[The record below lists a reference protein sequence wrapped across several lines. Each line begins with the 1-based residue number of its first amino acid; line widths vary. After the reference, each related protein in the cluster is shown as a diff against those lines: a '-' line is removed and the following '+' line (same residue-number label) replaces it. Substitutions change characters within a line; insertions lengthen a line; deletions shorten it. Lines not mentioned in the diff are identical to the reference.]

1 MSTSRGVDDGP
12 AVQQLFRWKKWLTER
27 ERGRCVPRRLWRM
40 VGEIGGSRN
49 GGTGAARR
57 KKCDPHGTAI
67 PKKPP
72 GTNGTH
78 GHQQAGWLTERER
91 GRCVPR
97 RLWRMVGEIGGS
109 RNGGT
114 GAARRKKCDPHGT
127 AIPKKPPGT
136 NGTHGHQQAGGD
148 GHLRFGGAEGM
159 A

>member
-78 GHQQAGWLTERER
+78 GHQQAGVVHQLLQFDAVDGWANGCL
-91 GRCVPR
+91 
-97 RLWRMVGEIGGS
+97 VG
-109 RNGGT
+109 
-114 GAARRKKCDPHGT
+114 
-127 AIPKKPPGT
+127 
-136 NGTHGHQQAGGD
+136 
-148 GHLRFGGAEGM
+148 
-159 A
+159 